1 MAIDGSVD
9 ILIVVALQEEF
20 QALDNQLR
28 FGNKVHSEICEL
40 TYYLGQIK
48 SEELGVSYTCAYV
61 SLFRMGNP
69 DAATGALNAIR
80 DLSPAYVIMFGLAAG
95 LRGEVELGD
104 VIIPTHIFYYEQA
117 KQRSDTVEVRP
128 QSYRVDALTSNRLQ
142 DFVARQP
149 NDRNY
154 AVKFGPFAVG
164 EKVISSQEALAS
176 LKRLEPKLLG
186 VEMESYGVAAA
197 AATVLHRPRF
207 VAIRGVSDHADEHK
221 DDAPRGRALQNAS
234 DFLLA
239 FLKSGSL
246 PKQGS
251 AQLTQAE
258 ATKTLIAIHHLS
270 LELRSLTEHSIE
282 DTQYHSP
289 HCEIKELRIDQTDLY
304 NNGCLTSPST
314 AASRQADIIQR
325 LNGYLSLYPQA
336 HVGYFGLAHIPL
348 MFLAGYQV
356 NRRIVTTF
364 GINRQ
369 TGKWQS
375 LLHAS
380 SGPKLYLEDPL
391 PFPANGR
398 GDVVV
403 RISISYMIRSE
414 QVVDIV
420 ENPLAQFHLRLETP
434 TPDVVRSEEQLDR
447 YTRAFH
453 GLLAT
458 INDQFPN
465 TNRIHLFLAAPPP
478 VVFRYGQ
485 QVSKTIDRNILVY
498 NFSRQDQ
505 PEYGWAINVKTG
517 EVLELRK

>member
-186 VEMESYGVAAA
+186 VEMESYGS
-197 AATVLHRPRF
+197 LRRRRRF
-207 VAIRGVSDHADEHK
+207 
-221 DDAPRGRALQNAS
+221 
-234 DFLLA
+234 
-239 FLKSGSL
+239 
-246 PKQGS
+246 
-251 AQLTQAE
+251 
-258 ATKTLIAIHHLS
+258 
-270 LELRSLTEHSIE
+270 
-282 DTQYHSP
+282 Y
-289 HCEIKELRIDQTDLY
+289 
-304 NNGCLTSPST
+304 
-314 AASRQADIIQR
+314 
-325 LNGYLSLYPQA
+325 
-336 HVGYFGLAHIPL
+336 
-348 MFLAGYQV
+348 
-356 NRRIVTTF
+356 
-364 GINRQ
+364 
-369 TGKWQS
+369 
-375 LLHAS
+375 
-380 SGPKLYLEDPL
+380 
-391 PFPANGR
+391 
-398 GDVVV
+398 
-403 RISISYMIRSE
+403 
-414 QVVDIV
+414 
-420 ENPLAQFHLRLETP
+420 
-434 TPDVVRSEEQLDR
+434 
-447 YTRAFH
+447 
-453 GLLAT
+453 
-458 INDQFPN
+458 
-465 TNRIHLFLAAPPP
+465 
-478 VVFRYGQ
+478 
-485 QVSKTIDRNILVY
+485 IDRG
-498 NFSRQDQ
+498 S
-505 PEYGWAINVKTG
+505 
-517 EVLELRK
+517 